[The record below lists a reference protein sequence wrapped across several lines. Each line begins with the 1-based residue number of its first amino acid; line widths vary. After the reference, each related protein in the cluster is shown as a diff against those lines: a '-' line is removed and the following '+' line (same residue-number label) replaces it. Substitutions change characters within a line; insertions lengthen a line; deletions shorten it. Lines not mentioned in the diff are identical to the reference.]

1 MNQLCLRDV
10 LHCFHGLIVVLKR
23 NERFVADSFTES
35 SQNLRILDYN
45 LENLF
50 IERDIK

>member
-23 NERFVADSFTES
+23 NERLVADSFTE
-35 SQNLRILDYN
+35 LPELKD
-45 LENLF
+45 LGL
-50 IERDIK
+50 